1 MDILTCPLKGIEDVW
16 PAELYVIH
24 QFESGRFG
32 VYCFQGVYGV
42 AAFSTT
48 SNARAF
54 IEQIDDSGMEVIH
67 VDFET
72 AREIAKQR
80 PHPVVSLMLLDDIQK
95 PVIHYVR

>member
-1 MDILTCPLKGIEDVW
+1 MD
-16 PAELYVIH
+16 
-24 QFESGRFG
+24 
-32 VYCFQGVYGV
+32 
-42 AAFSTT
+42 
-48 SNARAF
+48 
-54 IEQIDDSGMEVIH
+54 VIH